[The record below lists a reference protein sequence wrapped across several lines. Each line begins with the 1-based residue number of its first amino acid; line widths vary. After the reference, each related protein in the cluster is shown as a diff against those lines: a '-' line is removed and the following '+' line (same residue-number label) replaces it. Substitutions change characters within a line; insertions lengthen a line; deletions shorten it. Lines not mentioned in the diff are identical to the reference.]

1 MRQNETAEQVAM
13 KDISAY
19 VKMKAND
26 ITILYNQVGWRLS
39 PYSYWDNNVNMVIS
53 KMFVSVMI
61 LKTKENRKLN
71 KIIIK

>member
-26 ITILYNQVGWRLS
+26 VTILYNHLGWRLG
-39 PYSYWDNNVNMVIS
+39 PYSYWDNNVNMIIS
-53 KMFVSVMI
+53 KMFVSAMI

-71 KIIIK
+71 KKLIK